1 MKLLELHRRNRLEF
15 FRIVRD
21 LIVVGWNTLFGIGAL
36 LGMGGLFLLVS
47 GTGMNPA
54 WANFLLTGITV
65 VLSYFGHKYFS
76 FRRRREHE

>member
-36 LGMGGLFLLVS
+36 LGMGGIVPAGFRDRDESGVGQFPADRDCRGVELFRAQIFFI
-47 GTGMNPA
+47 PA
-54 WANFLLTGITV
+54 EAGA
-65 VLSYFGHKYFS
+65 
-76 FRRRREHE
+76 

>member
-36 LGMGGLFLLVS
+36 LGMGGDCSCWFP
-47 GTGMNPA
+47 GPG
-54 WANFLLTGITV
+54 
-65 VLSYFGHKYFS
+65 
-76 FRRRREHE
+76 